1 MSDLMLDVCRALST
15 TDEDERIQ
23 ILREMER
30 TGSGTFVAIGVD
42 AHICALWYGAVRA
55 LDMSYTPSP
64 YASHMPSPHMSS
76 FDAAQMPPPFHLQM
90 AASSSSYI
98 PQMPS
103 PGTSWPHEYDTFLSG
118 PSVYPDERVERVSQ
132 SVDDPTASVIPEQ
145 HDQQISST
153 DIGEEPSQQEQPA
166 RTFLR
171 RSKRPRAPR
180 RLCGT

>member
-1 MSDLMLDVCRALST
+1 MVRVIGQSQYAVSGYEGESSTVRLLTYSMSDLVLDARRALST

-42 AHICALWYGAVRA
+42 AHTCALWYGAVRA

-90 AASSSSYI
+90 TASSSSYI

-103 PGTSWPHEYDTFLSG
+103 PDTSWPHEYDTFLRGIHPCIQMRELNGSLS
-118 PSVYPDERVERVSQ
+118 P
-132 SVDDPTASVIPEQ
+132 
-145 HDQQISST
+145 
-153 DIGEEPSQQEQPA
+153 
-166 RTFLR
+166 
-171 RSKRPRAPR
+171 
-180 RLCGT
+180 